1 VIVGIDA
8 RIPISTGRGWGRYAC
23 EIIQALTATQE
34 LELRILLPKGSLADR
49 LAAQLRPSRNVQT
62 ACVDFA
68 PSSPDHYC
76 LATRGINLETVFG
89 RVDVLHSPTR
99 FILPSNIRPLV
110 ATVHDVAPLSEPAFK
125 SEYRHATWRAIE
137 YIRKHDVQLITVSK
151 FTRRELGTRAGLP
164 IDDVV
169 VVHHGVSDV
178 FAPSS
183 KAARAARGEYLLYVG
198 GAGPNKNLERLLAAV
213 RRLRETHRLDLVMAG
228 DHAWDRE
235 ELRRAL
241 GPDAPRWVRPRG
253 YVTEHELA
261 DLYRNAAVCLVPSLH
276 EGFGLPVL
284 EAMACG
290 TPVACS
296 RIPVLEEVAEDAA
309 AYFDPWSV
317 EDIALA
323 VGALLDDRDLAAKL
337 VERGRARAQEFTWAK
352 AARETLAVY
361 RQALS
366 GNGLRGA

>member
-1 VIVGIDA
+1 
-8 RIPISTGRGWGRYAC
+8 
-23 EIIQALTATQE
+23 
-34 LELRILLPKGSLADR
+34 
-49 LAAQLRPSRNVQT
+49 
-62 ACVDFA
+62 
-68 PSSPDHYC
+68 
-76 LATRGINLETVFG
+76 
-89 RVDVLHSPTR
+89 
-99 FILPSNIRPLV
+99 
-110 ATVHDVAPLSEPAFK
+110 
-125 SEYRHATWRAIE
+125 
-137 YIRKHDVQLITVSK
+137 
-151 FTRRELGTRAGLP
+151 
-164 IDDVV
+164 
-169 VVHHGVSDV
+169 
-178 FAPSS
+178 
-183 KAARAARGEYLLYVG
+183 
-198 GAGPNKNLERLLAAV
+198 
-213 RRLRETHRLDLVMAG
+213 
-228 DHAWDRE
+228 
-235 ELRRAL
+235 
-241 GPDAPRWVRPRG
+241 
-253 YVTEHELA
+253 
-261 DLYRNAAVCLVPSLH
+261 LVPSLH